1 VAEAVRVVFLGGLG
15 EIGRNCACVEIDDR
29 ILVLDCGVLFP
40 DAEMP
45 GIDLVLPDFSYLWEN
60 GDRVEACILTHGH
73 DDHIGGLPFLVRQL
87 SFPVYGSP
95 LTLGLAGLR
104 LEEAGLSHRVEFRPV
119 SDGDRLR
126 IGPFD
131 VELIPVAHSVPHG
144 FAVALRTPQGI
155 ILHTGDFKLDPRPVD
170 GRRTDLAR
178 IGALADGVGIRLLL
192 SDSTN
197 ADEPGYADSE
207 SEVGKVLRRLFAE
220 REGKRLVT
228 TCFASHLH
236 RIQQIAD
243 AAISTGRVVATLGR
257 SMAKNV
263 ALARQLRLLDL
274 PDDALMDI
282 EETADLPPGRVC
294 VLSTGS
300 QGEPMSAMALMAAGE
315 NKWVQIGPEDVVV
328 ISANAIPGNETAV
341 AKVIDGLCRRGAEVV
356 HPGLE
361 PVHTSGHARR
371 VELETM
377 VAVAHPEWFIPVHG
391 EFRHL
396 AAHAQLAG
404 AMGIA
409 PGNAVV
415 CQDGDV
421 VVLTDEGLRLSAD
434 SVPAGYLYVDG
445 TVGEVGRGV
454 LRDRRA
460 LAEEGVVVVVVAVD
474 GRSGAV
480 VTGPEI
486 VTRGWVHAPE
496 AEELLEEAR
505 AAVLASLAEAAAAGA
520 TDQDTLR
527 RHVRSAMGQLVA
539 ERTRRRPMIVPL
551 VMEI

>member
-1 VAEAVRVVFLGGLG
+1 MAEPVRVVFLGGLG
-15 EIGRNCACVEIDDR
+15 EIGRNCACVEIEDR
-29 ILVLDCGVLFP
+29 LLVLDCGVLFP

-73 DDHIGGLPFLVRQL
+73 EDHIGGLPFLARQL

-104 LEEAGLSHRVEFRPV
+104 LEEAGLSHRVALRPV
-119 SDGDRLR
+119 DDGDRVR

-131 VELIPVAHSVPHG
+131 VEFIPVAHSVPHG
-144 FAVALRTPQGI
+144 YAVALRTPQGI
-155 ILHTGDFKLDPRPVD
+155 ILHTGDFKLDQRPVD

-178 IGALADGVGIRLLL
+178 VGALADGAGIRLLL

-197 ADEPGYADSE
+197 ADEPGYTQSE
-207 SEVGKVLRRLFAE
+207 SEVGTVLRRLFAD
-220 REGKRLVT
+220 REDKRVVT

-243 AAISTGRVVATLGR
+243 AALATGRVVATLGR

-263 ALARQLRLLDL
+263 ALARQLGLLEL
-274 PDDALMDI
+274 PGEALMDI
-282 EETADLPPGRVC
+282 EEVGDLPPGRVC

-315 NKWVQIGPEDVVV
+315 NKWVQIGPDDVVV

-341 AKVIDGLCRRGAEVV
+341 ARVIDGLCRRGAEVV

-361 PVHTSGHARR
+361 PVHTSGHARQ
-371 VELETM
+371 VELQTM
-377 VAVAHPEWFIPVHG
+377 LAVARPEWFVPVHG

-396 AAHAQLAG
+396 AAHAQLAE
-404 AMGIA
+404 AMGVA
-409 PGNAVV
+409 PGKAVV
-415 CQDGDV
+415 CEDGDV
-421 VVLTDEGLRLSAD
+421 IVLTDDALVASAD
-434 SVPAGYLYVDG
+434 SVPAGFLYVDG

-474 GRSGAV
+474 GRTGAV

-496 AEELLEEAR
+496 AEDLLEEAR
-505 AAVLASLAEAAAAGA
+505 SAVLASLAEAAEAGA
-520 TDQDTLR
+520 TDHDTLR
-527 RHVRSAMGQLVA
+527 RHVRSAMGQVVA

>member
-1 VAEAVRVVFLGGLG
+1 MAGSVRVVFLGGLG

-40 DAEMP
+40 DENMP

-60 GDRVEACILTHGH
+60 GDRVEACVLTHGH
-73 DDHIGGLPFLVRQL
+73 EDHIGGLPFLVREL

-95 LTLGLAGLR
+95 LTLGLVGLR
-104 LEEAGLSHRVEFRPV
+104 LEEAGLSHRVQLRPV
-119 SDGDRLR
+119 GDGDRLQ

-131 VELIPVAHSVPHG
+131 LELIPVAHSVPHG
-144 FAVALRTPQGI
+144 FALALHTPQGI
-155 ILHTGDFKLDPRPVD
+155 ILHTGDFKLDQRPVD

-178 IGALADGVGIRLLL
+178 IGALADSAGIRLLL

-197 ADEPGYADSE
+197 ADEPGYTQSE
-207 SEVGKVLRRLFAE
+207 SEVGTVLRRLFAE
-220 REGKRLVT
+220 REGKRIVT

-236 RIQQIAD
+236 RIQQIAE
-243 AAISTGRVVATLGR
+243 AALSTGRVVATLGR

-263 ALARQLRLLDL
+263 ALARQLGLLEL
-274 PDDALMDI
+274 PGEALMDI
-282 EETADLPPGRVC
+282 EEAGDLPPGRVC

-315 NKWVQIGPEDVVV
+315 NKWVQVGPDDVVV

-341 AKVIDGLCRRGAEVV
+341 ARVIDGLCRRGAEVV

-361 PVHTSGHARR
+361 PVHTSGHARQ
-371 VELETM
+371 VELQTM
-377 VAVAHPEWFIPVHG
+377 LAVARPECFVPVHG

-396 AAHAQLAG
+396 SAHARLAES
-404 AMGIA
+404 MGVA
-409 PGNAVV
+409 PEKAVV
-415 CQDGDV
+415 CEDGDV
-421 VVLTDEGLRLSAD
+421 IVLTDEALVLSAE

-460 LAEEGVVVVVVAVD
+460 LAEEGVVVVVVAID

-505 AAVLASLAEAAAAGA
+505 GAVLASLAEAAEAGA
-520 TDQDTLR
+520 TDQDSLR
-527 RHVRSAMGQLVA
+527 RHVRSAMGQVVA

>member
-1 VAEAVRVVFLGGLG
+1 
-15 EIGRNCACVEIDDR
+15 
-29 ILVLDCGVLFP
+29 
-40 DAEMP
+40 
-45 GIDLVLPDFSYLWEN
+45 
-60 GDRVEACILTHGH
+60 
-73 DDHIGGLPFLVRQL
+73 LPFLVRQL

-119 SDGDRLR
+119 GDGDRLR

-144 FAVALRTPQGI
+144 FAVALHTPQGI

-220 REGKRLVT
+220 REGKRVVT

-243 AAISTGRVVATLGR
+243 AALSTGRVVATLGR

-263 ALARQLRLLDL
+263 ALARQLGLLDL

-377 VAVAHPEWFIPVHG
+377 VAVARPEWFIPVHG

-396 AAHAQLAG
+396 AAHSQLAR

-421 VVLTDEGLRLSAD
+421 VVLDDDGLTQSAD